1 MEDVSHLNLHKTFC
15 IPHGGGGP
23 GMGPIG
29 VKKHLESFLPTSVFD
44 GSLNTVSAAPYGSP
58 SLLPISW
65 AYILMMGGEG
75 ISQASKVAILNAN
88 YIAKRLEKYFPILF
102 TGANGRVAHECI

>member
-1 MEDVSHLNLHKTFC
+1 
-15 IPHGGGGP
+15 
-23 GMGPIG
+23 MGPIG
-29 VKKHLESFLPTSVFD
+29 VKKHLESFLPQHPFFEGT
-44 GSLNTVSAAPYGSP
+44 LNTVSAAPYGSP

-102 TGANGRVAHECI
+102 TGANGRVAHECILDTRPFKVHVMSL